1 MLLGKLTD
9 SSQTFQKNVDHN
21 EKLSSFLYDADHI
34 VKKSQTIH
42 HTRLMPRRNQK
53 TGRLETSV
61 CRSQQLNE
69 TQVWEICT
77 AHFDIHAPKPA
88 IGRGVGL
95 AKAIF
100 NVGLVIDADGRP
112 YKEHANIIGWS
123 DDVNFPDTEKK
134 HIWKN
139 QSQQMAPFFK
149 YIPRIKTEP

>member
-1 MLLGKLTD
+1 MLGKLTV
-9 SSQTFQKNVDHN
+9 SSQNLPKNVDHN
-21 EKLSSFLYDADHI
+21 EKLSSFLYDTDHI

-42 HTRLMPRRNQK
+42 HTRLMPRRNTK

-61 CRSQQLNE
+61 CRSQLLNE
-69 TQVWEICT
+69 TEVWDICI
-77 AHFDIHAPKPA
+77 AHFDKYAPKPA
-88 IGRGVGL
+88 IGRCVGL
-95 AKAIF
+95 AKYAF
-100 NVGLVIDADGRP
+100 NVGLKFDADGQP

-123 DDVNFPDTEKK
+123 DDVNIPDTEKK